1 MNKYLLFLI
10 IGLFCTKSILSAQ
23 APFLTRD
30 SININNI
37 NATVM
42 VHGDMW
48 WDPTLGIAACKF
60 PNGSQKIISFASSIW
75 LSAIDNSDQLHVS
88 AQTYRQG
95 GNDYWPGP
103 LDAADTLTYA
113 TSHDWAKIWKINK
126 TDIDAFLGLSTHSVS
141 TTPMSILTWPGKGNL
156 FATGNGGA
164 PLSITTDMAPFVDV
178 NGDGIYDPILGDYP
192 DIKGDQALWWVFSD
206 NGPTHNNTNG
216 NKLGIEVHAMSYAWN
231 RGTYIDNSIFYEYDL
246 LNKSTNNYNN
256 FRLALWSDADLGYYY
271 DDFIG
276 FDSTRRM
283 AIEYNGTQDDGAG
296 AGHPANSY
304 GLNPPQVGYSFA
316 YTPGDG
322 LTSFEPAGSF
332 TTYNN
337 DFSAIGIPN
346 IDSNS
351 YNYMHS
357 KLENGKS
364 IAWNRRLGTAPCG
377 GFDSTADLKYLYP
390 DDPSNPTGWSEC
402 NCGNLPGD
410 RRFILSTNDFT
421 LNIGEQKKVVIVQSV
436 ADSAGGCPVTNFDK
450 IKTVADTA
458 HNAYRRAAS
467 HTPVIPPKSIPHAY
481 PNPAHDYLY
490 LENGG
495 KTINVETIS
504 IINSIGQ
511 KIPCEP
517 ILSNNKYSINILFLP
532 CGVYSLLY
540 QIDGKT
546 QNTLFIKQ

>member
-1 MNKYLLFLI
+1 
-10 IGLFCTKSILSAQ
+10 
-23 APFLTRD
+23 
-30 SININNI
+30 
-37 NATVM
+37 M

-48 WDPTLGIAACKF
+48 WNPTIGIAACKY
-60 PNGSQKIISFASSIW
+60 PNGTDKIISFASAIW
-75 LSAIDNSDQLHVS
+75 LSGIDNSGQLHVS
-88 AQTYRQG
+88 AQTYRQH

-103 LDAADTLTYA
+103 LDASDTLTYA

>member
-1 MNKYLLFLI
+1 
-10 IGLFCTKSILSAQ
+10 
-23 APFLTRD
+23 
-30 SININNI
+30 
-37 NATVM
+37 
-42 VHGDMW
+42 MW

-60 PNGSQKIISFASSIW
+60 PNGSQKNISFASSIW
-75 LSAIDNSDQLHVS
+75 LSALDNSGQLHVS
-88 AQTYRQG
+88 AQTYRQR

-103 LDAADTLTYA
+103 LDAADTLTYT

-126 TDIDAFLGLSTHSVS
+126 SEIDAFLGMTSHSVS

-164 PLSITTDMAPFVDV
+164 ALSITTDMAPFVDV

-216 NKLGIEVHAMSYAWN
+216 KKLGVELHAMAYGWN
-231 RGTYIDNSIFYEYDL
+231 RGTDIDNSIFYEYDL
-246 LNKSTNNYNN
+246 LNKSINNYNN

-271 DDFIG
+271 DDFLG
-276 FDSTRRM
+276 FDSSRRM
-283 AIEYNGTQDDGAG
+283 AIEYNGNNDDGAG

-304 GLNPPQVGYSFA
+304 GPNPPQVGYSFA

-322 LTSFEPAGSF
+322 LSSYEPAGSF
-332 TTYNN
+332 IYHDEICPAYGFADIDTIYNN
-337 DFSAIGIPN
+337 F
-346 IDSNS
+346 
-351 YNYMHS
+351 MHS
-357 KLENGKS
+357 KLCNGQT
-364 IAWNRRLGTAPCG
+364 IAWNFGRAGRLPCIHL
-377 GFDSTADLKYLYP
+377 DSTADLKYVFP
-390 DDPSNPTGWSEC
+390 DDPSDTNGWSEC
-402 NCGNLPGD
+402 NCRYIPTNI
-410 RRFILSTNDFT
+410 RFILSTMDFT
-421 LNIGEQKKVVIVQSV
+421 LNAGELKKVVIVQSV
-436 ADSAGGCPVTNFDK
+436 ADLAGGCPGTNFDK

-458 HNAYRRAAS
+458 HNAYRKAANL
-467 HTPVIPPKSIPHAY
+467 TPIIPPKSIPHAY

-490 LENGG
+490 LETGG
-495 KTINVETIS
+495 KTINAESIS

-517 ILSNNKYSINILFLP
+517 ILSSNKYSINILFLP

-546 QNTLFIKQ
+546 HNSLFIKQ